1 MPHPV
6 GVVFNGRAGSG
17 LVLYANSICASHGP
31 ALTAS
36 LAEGPTLGDNVI
48 VGGHAAILGAVCV
61 GSNTRV
67 AHTVQVCEDLPSDVM
82 ASSSTMYSNVIR
94 SRRPGGGF

>member
-17 LVLYANSICASHGP
+17 LVLYANSICVSHGP

-48 VGGHAAILGAVCV
+48 VGGHAAIIGPVCV
-61 GSNTRV
+61 GNNTRV
-67 AHTVQVCEDLPSDVM
+67 AHTVQICEDLPSEVI
-82 ASSSTMYSNVIR
+82 ASSSAITSNV
-94 SRRPGGGF
+94 RRVPQPGGAS